1 MMHLKVLQCK
11 FDPTGWM
18 IKRKN
23 FKYGRGRYLLSSEA
37 YKELIG
43 A

>member
-1 MMHLKVLQCK
+1 MSGMDDQEISNMAEV
-11 FDPTGWM
+11 DD
-18 IKRKN
+18 
-23 FKYGRGRYLLSSEA
+23 LLSSEA